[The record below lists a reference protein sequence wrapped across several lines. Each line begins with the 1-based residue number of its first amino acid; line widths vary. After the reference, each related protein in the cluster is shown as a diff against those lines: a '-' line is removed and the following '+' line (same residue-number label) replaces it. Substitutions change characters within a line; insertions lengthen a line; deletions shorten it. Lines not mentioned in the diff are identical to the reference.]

1 MINLIKQFF
10 KIHIVQTQN
19 GYAVRLFDWSDCKF
33 YYVRKVGL
41 YFQRTETTFTNIKA
55 ETSFTLEEATTLAIE
70 YKEDRIRIKNKNK
83 VKLIKFI

>member
-1 MINLIKQFF
+1 MINLIKQYF

-33 YYVRKVGL
+33 YYVRKIGL
-41 YFQRTETTFTNIKA
+41 QFQHTESTWTNIKA

-70 YKEDRIRIKNKNK
+70 YKEETIRLKNKDK